1 MVSMIIWVASLFSVL
16 LFLGCVW
23 LTRAG
28 YWRTAA
34 ALMGGLVASA
44 MRFGLDMAA
53 FHFDWWSF
61 GDTAYAP
68 VVTYAP
74 ILFWFG
80 AGLGL
85 VGWRMIRNWGAA
97 GELGFYAAF
106 DGLGF
111 GRDMLLTTG
120 SGALSFGDGP
130 WPMAI
135 AAASWLIMAI
145 LVQLAMQML
154 VGPID
159 ADALAPERIPQ
170 METVPDAIWSSN
182 LHGREVLP

>member
-1 MVSMIIWVASLFSVL
+1 MVSMVIWVASLFSVL
-16 LFLGCVW
+16 LFLGSVW

-34 ALMGGLVASA
+34 ALMGGLLAA
-44 MRFGLDMAA
+44 GLRFGVDMAA

-74 ILFWFG
+74 VMFWFG
-80 AGLGL
+80 GALGL

-97 GELGFYAAF
+97 GELGFFAAF
-106 DGLGF
+106 VGLGL
-111 GRDMLLTTG
+111 GRDLLLTTG
-120 SGALSFGDGP
+120 TGALSFGDGP
-130 WPMAI
+130 LPLAI
-135 AAASWLIMAI
+135 AAGSWLVLAI
-145 LVQLAMQML
+145 VVQLSMQLL

-159 ADALAPERIPQ
+159 ADALAPERFPQ
-170 METVPDAIWSSN
+170 IEDDPDAIWS
-182 LHGREVLP
+182 